1 MLGWPVPQIADGW
14 VGMALH
20 DDAVCLVAVVQ
31 APQQRPRVAWTARH
45 PLPTTLAGWQA
56 LRRQH
61 RLERSRL
68 VAVLAPQQYQ
78 LVSLEAPEL
87 PRADWADALRWRLK
101 DVVDFPV
108 EDAAIDVLAV
118 PAAQADAP
126 TRNVLAVGASA
137 AQVRP
142 LTERCDDAG
151 LRLEAIDIV
160 ETSLRN
166 LCALG
171 DDRQRARALLWLG
184 PQQAQ
189 LVVSLRGELLL
200 ARRIEIG
207 GHEMAQADEDQ
218 RAALQ
223 ERIALELQRTLD
235 LCERLFSYA
244 NVAALSLLPGPQ
256 AERLAGYLR
265 GVVYLPV
272 EILPLA
278 QLIDLEASPALGAA
292 DELAACA
299 IALGAALR
307 PAPEAA

>member
-1 MLGWPVPQIADGW
+1 
-14 VGMALH
+14 MALH
-20 DDAVCLVAVVQ
+20 DDAVRLVALV
-31 APQQRPRVAWTARH
+31 RPPSGRPCVSWAASQ
-45 PLPTTLAGWQA
+45 PTPGTPGGWQA

-61 RLERSRL
+61 RLERHRL
-68 VAVLAPQQYQ
+68 VAVLPPAQYQ
-78 LVSLEAPEL
+78 LISLEAPEL

-118 PAAQADAP
+118 PGAQADAP
-126 TRNVLAVGASA
+126 ARSVLAVGASA
-137 AQVRP
+137 AHVRP

-171 DDRQRARALLWLG
+171 DDSQRARALLWLG
-184 PQQAQ
+184 PEQAQ
-189 LVVSLRGELLL
+189 LVVTLRGELLL
-200 ARRIEIG
+200 ARRIDIG
-207 GHEMAQADEDQ
+207 ARQLAGADAEQ

-223 ERIALELQRTLD
+223 ERVALELQRTLD

-244 NVAALSLLPGPQ
+244 SVAVLSLLPG
-256 AERLAGYLR
+256 ALADELAAYLR

-272 EILPLA
+272 ETLPLA
-278 QLIDLEASPALGAA
+278 QLIDLSAA
-292 DELAACA
+292 PQLATPEEQAAHA

-307 PAPEAA
+307 SLPEAD